1 MMNMVN
7 KRLSQ
12 IGLDVSGTPF
22 PTDWKT
28 YINNMLVKS
37 FHDQPNLAR
46 QLATLVIPIQYD
58 GRTEAEVPIQN
69 DLDDAEIG
77 MEPGIA
83 DTGLEG
89 DTVNVK
95 TPQIYQTMNL
105 SDDKWAQLFAGQDR
119 KNLALS
125 RMAVKIKNKEDK
137 YVFQGKTGISSGI
150 IAEGTTLGA
159 SAGSWGTAT
168 NGKLGYA
175 WTDFGKIIASLDAN
189 GIPAQYPIDVIV
201 TSYAYAKLDTTFFD
215 YQPTLS
221 NRVALEQMLR
231 GGKIY
236 QSDNIQ
242 ASVGSTSNTMLAMV
256 RAPEEESFWALLASG
271 LDIRRKDELWG
282 HRIGI
287 RQKVGVKVLDA
298 VGVMYI
304 SSITTA

>member
-1 MMNMVN
+1 MVN

-37 FHDQPNLAR
+37 FHDQPNIAR

-95 TPQIYQTMNL
+95 TPQIFQTMNL

-150 IAEGTTLGA
+150 IAEGTALGS